1 MGLLGGISIVPTII
15 VIIIVILMSPFI
27 TIFMIM
33 VIMIQS
39 SGWLSKAV
47 SMIVVTIVTKFLV
60 TIVET
65 DASG

>member
-15 VIIIVILMSPFI
+15 VIIVIILMSPFI
-27 TIFMIM
+27 TIFMFM

-39 SGWLSKAV
+39 SGRLSKAV

>member
-1 MGLLGGISIVPTII
+1 MDFDNRKVYGDTFISDGLV
-15 VIIIVILMSPFI
+15 LMSSII

-47 SMIVVTIVTKFLV
+47 SMIIVTIATKFLV